1 MNEQGRPHDQDRH
14 RDLAAEVTGAPPA
27 LSALTLRL
35 VLAGFGLVVC
45 GGAAVL
51 FALLGLPRT
60 LVIVA
65 AVFAVIAVV
74 DLVVI
79 TRRKLHGEPG

>member
-1 MNEQGRPHDQDRH
+1 MNEQDRSHHDHH

-35 VLAGFGLVVC
+35 VLAAFGLIVC
-45 GGAAVL
+45 GAAAVL
-51 FALLGLPRT
+51 FAALGLPRT

-65 AVFAVIAVV
+65 AVFALIAAV
-74 DLVVI
+74 DLIVI
-79 TRRKLHGEPG
+79 IRRKLHGEPG